1 MDTAS
6 TPDESAP
13 ESAEEMPQTLA
24 QWLGEHTLFGGLPEQ
39 LLSAIAS
46 RLSEISFAANRRL
59 ILEDTWPDALYILKS
74 GQLESYRTQQS
85 SMANSTTL
93 DAGEVLHLRSLLL
106 AENTSKTVIS
116 LTDCILLK
124 LDAAQFQQL
133 ISEFSELSQEFSRL
147 LADRLEQVSEQLV
160 YEQERQKA
168 LRPYLVTRVKRGVV
182 GNSRYASRLR
192 QQIRDVTRSEPVEIQ
207 PEKDQLEKDQ
217 SEKGQSEKG
226 QSEKGQPD
234 IPKKIRR
241 QPVIIF
247 GEPGLNKDNL
257 AALIHFGS
265 ANKAEPMIRVNCE
278 NLRSQDL
285 FGRGQTQ
292 PGLLDWLGAGTLL
305 LNNVQDLDD
314 SLKPAFL
321 KLVQTGSYTPI
332 RPPNSSQTDTPKT
345 NTPET
350 DTPSESRYSPAW
362 ILMVAEKA
370 LPELSQCAAKQIKTP
385 PLRIRKADIEA
396 QVNYFAQLL
405 CRKEGLDKRRLD
417 PAALR
422 RLQSYDFPGNLT
434 ELENMVERAVGQSG
448 SRAVLTEEVFWPEE
462 SAKRRFRFN
471 LLKGYPK
478 LRSFLLSPW
487 WPDRINYGFT
497 LWFYPIVIAV
507 LFLGPQTR
515 DQNFAL
521 NFFWAWWWPLVLL
534 TFPFVGRLW
543 CAVCPFM
550 IYGEIAQK
558 LSLKA
563 WPRQLQGWPRAWAEH
578 WGGWILYGGFALI
591 LLWEELWHLENTAYL
606 SAWLL
611 LIITAGAIV
620 CSVLFER
627 RFWCRYLCPI
637 GGMNGLFAKLS
648 IVELRAQQGICSASC
663 NTYHCYKGGPA
674 EGEGQAT
681 QGCPVYSHPAQLTD
695 NRNCVLCMTCLKA
708 CPHQSVELNL
718 RPPGIE
724 LWTTNNGTYYEIAL
738 LLLLFGAVLV
748 HRLPQLTTLVLG
760 DTRLLESFGG
770 HAIAATAALFLPSAI
785 ALLADQIRSRL
796 QGQGPNRSFLTLAY
810 GYLPLLLFA
819 SLAHYLLLGLSEAG
833 QILPTFWATWP
844 PNITSSLTGTIA
856 ELITSLSVSAHPA
869 VIAFL
874 QGVSLI
880 AGAVLSL
887 IFTQKMGRQPWQK
900 LLPQH
905 SVTLGLTLLFWQLI
919 I

>member
-1 MDTAS
+1 
-6 TPDESAP
+6 
-13 ESAEEMPQTLA
+13 
-24 QWLGEHTLFGGLPEQ
+24 
-39 LLSAIAS
+39 
-46 RLSEISFAANRRL
+46 
-59 ILEDTWPDALYILKS
+59 
-74 GQLESYRTQQS
+74 
-85 SMANSTTL
+85 
-93 DAGEVLHLRSLLL
+93 
-106 AENTSKTVIS
+106 
-116 LTDCILLK
+116 
-124 LDAAQFQQL
+124 
-133 ISEFSELSQEFSRL
+133 
-147 LADRLEQVSEQLV
+147 
-160 YEQERQKA
+160 
-168 LRPYLVTRVKRGVV
+168 
-182 GNSRYASRLR
+182 
-192 QQIRDVTRSEPVEIQ
+192 
-207 PEKDQLEKDQ
+207 
-217 SEKGQSEKG
+217 
-226 QSEKGQPD
+226 
-234 IPKKIRR
+234 
-241 QPVIIF
+241 
-247 GEPGLNKDNL
+247 
-257 AALIHFGS
+257 
-265 ANKAEPMIRVNCE
+265 
-278 NLRSQDL
+278 
-285 FGRGQTQ
+285 
-292 PGLLDWLGAGTLL
+292 
-305 LNNVQDLDD
+305 
-314 SLKPAFL
+314 
-321 KLVQTGSYTPI
+321 
-332 RPPNSSQTDTPKT
+332 
-345 NTPET
+345 
-350 DTPSESRYSPAW
+350 
-362 ILMVAEKA
+362 
-370 LPELSQCAAKQIKTP
+370 
-385 PLRIRKADIEA
+385 
-396 QVNYFAQLL
+396 
-405 CRKEGLDKRRLD
+405 
-417 PAALR
+417 
-422 RLQSYDFPGNLT
+422 
-434 ELENMVERAVGQSG
+434 
-448 SRAVLTEEVFWPEE
+448 
-462 SAKRRFRFN
+462 
-471 LLKGYPK
+471 
-478 LRSFLLSPW
+478 
-487 WPDRINYGFT
+487 
-497 LWFYPIVIAV
+497 
-507 LFLGPQTR
+507 
-515 DQNFAL
+515 
-521 NFFWAWWWPLVLL
+521 
-534 TFPFVGRLW
+534 
-543 CAVCPFM
+543 
-550 IYGEIAQK
+550 
-558 LSLKA
+558 
-563 WPRQLQGWPRAWAEH
+563 LQGWPRAWAER

-611 LIITAGAIV
+611 LIITAGAVI

-648 IVELRAQQGICSASC
+648 VVELRAQQGICSASC

-681 QGCPVYSHPAQLTD
+681 EGCPVYSHPAQLTD